1 MSDDRLSQLLAK
13 GFTCASCGERHKGLF
28 DIAFDYPDPWNGP
41 TEKEH
46 NSSVRQAFD
55 EGRDILSEDFCLMGE
70 HRFVRCILPLRLIG
84 TDESFAL
91 GVWGSLSQ
99 ARFLEYV
106 ELFDS
111 PNGSNFGP
119 AFSWLMNRL
128 PGAPNA
134 AVRAEM
140 RGQDGRQ
147 RPILEIGEEDHPI
160 FEKQFD
166 GLTYDDLLSIYAD
179 YGHRLALN

>member
-1 MSDDRLSQLLAK
+1 MPDDRLSLLLAN
-13 GFTCASCGERHKGLF
+13 GFTCAGCGERHKGLF

-46 NSSVRQAFD
+46 NSAVRQAYD
-55 EGRDILSEDFCLMGE
+55 EGRDFLSEDFCVMGE

-84 TDESFAL
+84 TNESFAF

-99 ARFLEYV
+99 ARFDDYLEV
-106 ELFDS
+106 FDT
-111 PNGSNFGP
+111 PNGSSFGP

-128 PGAPNA
+128 PQASIP
-134 AVRAEM
+134 AVRTQM

-147 RPILEIGEEDHPI
+147 RPILEISDEGHP
-160 FEKQFD
+160 FFQKQVD
-166 GLTYDDLLSIYAD
+166 GLTYDDLLSIYAH